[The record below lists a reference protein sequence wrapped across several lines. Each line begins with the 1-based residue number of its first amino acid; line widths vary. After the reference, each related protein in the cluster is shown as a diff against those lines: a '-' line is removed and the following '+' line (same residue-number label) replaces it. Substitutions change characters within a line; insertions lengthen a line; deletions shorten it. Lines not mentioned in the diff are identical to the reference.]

1 VYDALCAFPDVR
13 NGLGEAPFR
22 QFRQLRSR
30 GKRESLMK
38 EKLLMLGIVL
48 LLSIPA
54 PVRAQLPRG
63 QQGPPAPGGQSAGQP
78 APPIIRSKVN
88 QVIVPVTVKGGQGQL
103 VGDLQKDDF
112 RVFADG
118 IEQKILQ
125 FTSEPTPLSAVV
137 LIDNDLAQ
145 KQAEQVQKSLTTISA
160 GFGPNDEA
168 ALVTYSEYP
177 TTVAEFSA
185 NNDELFTHLK
195 RLQIGSHS
203 ASVNGGPTNSGPII
217 NGNVSPTSAPASG
230 MGLPIHGAERYQTY
244 TDLDDALY
252 AAADMFKNSQVNRR
266 KIIFLIS
273 DGSNS
278 RQNKHTFN
286 ETLRSLLNKDISVYS
301 ISVSHSVPTPVGKSI
316 VEHGLAEIQKYAT
329 QTGGDAFYGA
339 KEEELE
345 RLYADVTEEA
355 RNQFTLTF
363 QPIGVDASHDY
374 HPIEVRVRRP
384 GLSILTREGYYDSG
398 VGR

>member
-1 VYDALCAFPDVR
+1 
-13 NGLGEAPFR
+13 
-22 QFRQLRSR
+22 
-30 GKRESLMK
+30 MK
-38 EKLLMLGIVL
+38 EKLLTLGIVL

-54 PVRAQLPRG
+54 PIRAQLPRG
-63 QQGPPAPGGQSAGQP
+63 QQAPPPAPPGGQSAGQQ

-160 GFGPNDEA
+160 GFGPSDEA

-203 ASVNGGPTNSGPII
+203 VSVNGGPTNSGPII
-217 NGNVSPTSAPASG
+217 NGNVSPTNAPATG
-230 MGLPIHGAERYQTY
+230 VGLPTHGSDRYQTY

-252 AAADMFKNSQVNRR
+252 AAAGMFKNSQANRR

-286 ETLRSLLNKDISVYS
+286 ETLRTLLNNDISVYS
-301 ISVSHSVPTPVGKSI
+301 ISVSHSVPVPVGKSL

-339 KEEELE
+339 KQEELE

>member
-1 VYDALCAFPDVR
+1 
-13 NGLGEAPFR
+13 
-22 QFRQLRSR
+22 
-30 GKRESLMK
+30 MK
-38 EKLLMLGIVL
+38 EKSLALGMAL
-48 LLSIPA
+48 LLSLSA
-54 PVRAQLPRG
+54 PLRAQLPRG
-63 QQGPPAPGGQSAGQP
+63 QQSPPAPPAGSPAAQQ
-78 APPIIRSKVN
+78 APPIIRTTVN
-88 QVIVPVTVKGGQGQL
+88 QVIVPVTVKGGEGQL

-118 IEQKILQ
+118 IEQKVLR
-125 FTSEPTPLSAVV
+125 FTAEPTPLSAVV

-177 TTVAEFSA
+177 TTVAEFSS

-195 RLQIGSHS
+195 RLEIGSHS
-203 ASVNGGPTNSGPII
+203 VNVNSGPTNSGPII
-217 NGNVSPTSAPASG
+217 NGNTTPGNTPPSG
-230 MGLPIHGAERYQTY
+230 FGLPVHGADRYQTY

-252 AAADMFKNSQVNRR
+252 AAADMFKNSQANRR

-286 ETLRSLLNKDISVYS
+286 ETLRTLLHNDISVYS
-301 ISVSHSVPTPVGKSI
+301 ISVSHSVPVPVGKSL
-316 VEHGLAEIQKYAT
+316 VEHGMAELQKYAT

-339 KEEELE
+339 KQEELE

-363 QPIGVDASHDY
+363 QPTGVDASHDF

-384 GLSILTREGYYDSG
+384 GLSILAREGYYESG